1 MSQFGKLDYCQY
13 LLSSPI
19 NYTLTNLAE
28 HLEGVSHDRINRYL
42 RGEKLTPRQ
51 LWQTVKDDVV
61 TSELGYIIFDDSVL
75 DKRFARVIE
84 CTQVQY
90 SGNAHG
96 LVRGIGLVSCL
107 YVNPELGQY
116 WLIDYRIYDK
126 ATDGYS
132 KLEHVQSML
141 LGVVNHKRLPVRTVL
156 MDSWYASQKLMALID
171 QLGKIYYCP
180 LKRNRLVDDSAG
192 QLPYR
197 QVDHLSWHESELANG
212 KLIKIRNFPADKK
225 VKLFRVTVSSHRT
238 DFVVTNDKTQDSTQ
252 ATTTICGVRWKIEV
266 VHRELKQLTG
276 IESCQCRKGRIQRNH
291 IHCAL
296 LVWDFL
302 RRQARDRS
310 ASLYQ
315 VADQPLSDFL
325 RQQLARP
332 SLAFSLA

>member
-51 LWQTVKDDVV
+51 LWQTVKDDVI

-96 LVRGIGLVSCL
+96 LVRGMGLVSCL
-107 YVNPELGQY
+107 YVNPELGQD

-132 KLEHVQSML
+132 QLEHVQSLL
-141 LGVVNHKRLPVRTVL
+141 LGVVNHQRLPVRTVL

-171 QLGKIYYCP
+171 PLGKIYYCP

-197 QVDHLSWHESELANG
+197 QVDHWSGRESELANG

-225 VKLFRVTVSSHRT
+225 VKLFRVTVASHRT

-252 ATTTICGVRWKIEV
+252 ATTTICGVRWTIEV

-315 VADQPLSDFL
+315 GAYQPLSDFL

>member
-1 MSQFGKLDYCQY
+1 MSQFSKLDNCQY
-13 LLSSPI
+13 LLSSPV

-42 RGEKLTPRQ
+42 RDEKLTPRH
-51 LWQTVKDDVV
+51 LWQAVQADVV
-61 TSELGYIIFDDSVL
+61 PSEWGYIIFDDTVL
-75 DKRFARVIE
+75 DKRFARAIE

-90 SGNAHG
+90 SGNVHG

-107 YVNPELGQY
+107 YVNPELAQY
-116 WLIDYRIYDK
+116 WVIDYRIYDK

-132 KLEHVQSML
+132 KLEHVQAMF
-141 LGVVNHKRLPVRTVL
+141 LGVVNHKRLACRAVL
-156 MDSWYASQKLMALID
+156 MDSWYASQKLMALIE

-180 LKRNRLVDDSAG
+180 LKCNRLIDDSVG

-197 QVDHLSWHESELANG
+197 RVDEITWSEAELRHG

-238 DFVVTNDKTQDSTQ
+238 DFVVTNDTTQDSTQ
-252 ATTTICGVRWKIEV
+252 ATRTVCGLRWKIEV

-296 LVWDFL
+296 LVWDCL
-302 RRQARDRS
+302 RRQARERS
-310 ASLYQ
+310 ASLYA
-315 VADQPLSDFL
+315 VAYQPLSDFL
-325 RQQLARP
+325 KQQLTHP
-332 SLAFSLA
+332 SLPFSLA